1 MIRLEKVT
9 KIYPDGTVAVSEV
22 SFEVRKGEMCVL
34 LGPSGC
40 GKSTTMKM
48 INRLTSATRGK
59 IYVDGADN
67 TNIDENE
74 LRRNIGYAIQDIGLF
89 PHMTVG
95 ENIGTVPA
103 LKSWPKAERRK
114 RAKDLLELLRM
125 DPDRF
130 VDKYPREL
138 SGGQRQRVGVARA
151 LGGDPPILLMDEPF
165 GAIDPITRVG
175 LQNEFLKIQETLQK
189 TIIFVTH
196 DIYEAI
202 KMGDKIALMKE
213 GRIVQYAP
221 PADLLYRPK
230 DQFVAGFVGA
240 DRGLKGLQLIRTKEV
255 MRRSPPTA
263 TPDEKAKALRERM
276 KREETDW
283 LVVIDDEGR
292 FAGWV
297 VSSDLEK
304 GRKVK
309 DIMSTSAVVATRNAV
324 LSEALSLMLT
334 SGLDVLAVVDQQN
347 RLRGVLTFQ
356 GIQEA
361 LRDAAQKASVRLG
374 ETIPQRRESQ

>member
-9 KIYPDGTVAVSEV
+9 KIYTDGTEAVREV
-22 SFEVRKGEMCVL
+22 SFEVRKGELCVV

-40 GKSTTMKM
+40 GKTTTMKM
-48 INRLTSATRGK
+48 INRLISATSGK
-59 IYVDGADN
+59 IYIDGMDN
-67 TNIDENE
+67 TSIDENE
-74 LRRNIGYAIQDIGLF
+74 LRRNIGYAIQDLGLF

-95 ENIGTVPA
+95 DNIGTVPA
-103 LKSWPKAERRK
+103 LKGWPKAKRRK
-114 RAKDLLELLRM
+114 RAKELLELLRM
-125 DPDRF
+125 DPDGF
-130 VDKYPREL
+130 IDKYPREL

-175 LQNEFLKIQETLQK
+175 LQNEFLKIQQK
-189 TIIFVTH
+189 LHKTVIFVTH

-213 GRIVQYAP
+213 GRLVQYAP

-230 DQFVAGFVGA
+230 DEFVAGFVGA

-255 MRRSPPTA
+255 MWRSPPMA
-263 TPDEKAKALRERM
+263 KPDEEVGAVRERM
-276 KREETDW
+276 EREGIDW
-283 LVVIDDEGR
+283 LAVIDDEGR

-297 VSSDLEK
+297 VSSNLEM
-304 GRKVK
+304 GQKVK
-309 DIMSTSAVVATRNAV
+309 EIMSTSAIVATRNAV

-334 SGLDVLAVVDQQN
+334 SGLNVLAIVDRHN
-347 RLRGVLTFQ
+347 RLEGVLTFEA
-356 GIQEA
+356 IQEA
-361 LRDAAQKASVRLG
+361 LREAAKEEAS
-374 ETIPQRRESQ
+374 Q